1 MKIEELL
8 KLLTTEEGRKKYDEI
23 IAVESEKELKR
34 TKELIEKER
43 ERKNDEC
50 KK

>member
-8 KLLTTEEGRKKYDEI
+8 KLAETEEGRKKYDKI

-34 TKELIEKER
+34 TKELIE
-43 ERKNDEC
+43 D
-50 KK
+50 